1 LTTVPVVDY
10 LVLDGDGAAHLQARA
25 CTSCGALYFDRRN
38 ACANCGGREFGTRR
52 LANTGHLTA
61 FTIIYRGA
69 PGVPTPYTSAVVTL
83 DGGGVVKANLLGADN
98 DPARISLNQ
107 RVRLTTFSA
116 GTDDEATEA
125 VAFGYEL
132 QEA

>member
-1 LTTVPVVDY
+1 
-10 LVLDGDGAAHLQARA
+10 
-25 CTSCGALYFDRRN
+25 
-38 ACANCGGREFGTRR
+38 
-52 LANTGHLTA
+52 
-61 FTIIYRGA
+61 
-69 PGVPTPYTSAVVTL
+69 
-83 DGGGVVKANLLGADN
+83 VVKANLLGVDN